1 MITPQ
6 DFPTRPPQ
14 DLGSTPPPRVLDN
27 HNWYPAV
34 QRCACG
40 LNLRSAQLWADHI
53 AALAERARPVEELR
67 KR

>member
-6 DFPTRPPQ
+6 EFPSRPAR
-14 DLGSTPPPRVLDN
+14 DLGSIPEPRPLDS

-40 LNLRSAQLWADHI
+40 LNLRSAQLWTDHI
-53 AALAERARPVEELR
+53 AAVAVAEGASQLA
-67 KR
+67 